1 MYATYNFAL
10 IIAAT
15 LSGLAALLHIAII
28 FGGPTWYRFFGA
40 GEKFASASAAGSL
53 YPGFVTA
60 GIASVLA
67 VWAAYALSGAGV
79 IPRLPILQLGLC
91 IITAAYLL
99 RGLAVVPLLVFF
111 RNKATPFIV
120 WSSLICVIYGAVH
133 LYGLV
138 QIWPAL

>member
-1 MYATYNFAL
+1 MYASYNFAL

-40 GEKFASASAAGSL
+40 GEKFATASAAGNW
-53 YPGFVTA
+53 YPAFVTA

-79 IPRLPILQLGLC
+79 IPPLPLLQLGLC